1 MCGDPRVISTSCCNT
16 VRFLCVCEW
25 SIGENLKLGYL
36 NIQVV
41 YGLFSNACGESD
53 TWKSEDTEEVI
64 DFKPSR
70 VTQAVTSMEQF
81 CNFWVNCGKPSRI
94 VSIRS

>member
-1 MCGDPRVISTSCCNT
+1 M
-16 VRFLCVCEW
+16 CEW

-64 DFKPSR
+64 DIKPSR
-70 VTQAVTSMEQF
+70 VTQAVTSMELF

-94 VSIRS
+94 VSIQSYT